1 MKERPILFSKTTGKP
16 SQRGKRLRAI
26 DGLTWKRRNKE
37 AVNARR
43 RALYAENPA
52 KHRERASE
60 YRETR
65 RESVLA
71 YNRTWSAGYRSR
83 LRAEMLAAYGGSC
96 KCCGERQPL
105 FLQIDHVN
113 NDGHLDRKTH
123 RTSNKLLA
131 HLKRNGWPQD
141 RYQLLCANCNFG
153 KLLNGGICPHA
164 NVQS

>member
-16 SQRGKRLRAI
+16 SQRGKRLRAL
-26 DGLTWKRRNKE
+26 DGMTWKQRNKE

-60 YRETR
+60 YRETA

-71 YNRTWSAGYRSR
+71 YNRTWSAAYRAR
-83 LRAEMLAAYGGSC
+83 LRAEMLAAYGGAC

-105 FLQIDHVN
+105 FLQLDHIN
-113 NDGHLDRKTH
+113 NDGHLDRKVH
-123 RTSNKLLA
+123 RTSNKLIA
-131 HLKRNGWPQD
+131 HLKREGWPQD

-153 KLLNGGICPHA
+153 KLLNGGVCPHA
-164 NVQS
+164 NGQS